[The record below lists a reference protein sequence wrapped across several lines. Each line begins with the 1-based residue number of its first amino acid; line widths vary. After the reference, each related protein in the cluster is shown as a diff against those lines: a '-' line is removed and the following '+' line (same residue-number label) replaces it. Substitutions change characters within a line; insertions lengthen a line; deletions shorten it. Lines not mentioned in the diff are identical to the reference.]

1 MTSYGS
7 PLTPCFLGNGV
18 TVVGDRRRSF
28 TGLRPVKVSAGR
40 WVQVRKRSEPLRTVV
55 RMGAEGNGAKSNG
68 VFDDVLRLSQPAVGA
83 IPATPPPEKPDPEE
97 LEKQRRDL
105 GRILTLFMKL
115 ATPFWKEEKGARWRL
130 GGVVFLTLA
139 QAGISVAFS
148 YIGRDFWTALSMK
161 NMDKFMYQAELF
173 FGALV
178 IGTPIVVLYTYSRD
192 MLGLRWREWLTK
204 KTLEDYFNSI
214 NYYNIENNSDV
225 DNPDQRIAED
235 LAAFTQTSL
244 QFFLTLLISAVDL
257 LSFSTILFSIY
268 PPLFLVLV
276 GYASMGTFLTTVI
289 GKQLISINFAQLQKE
304 ADFRYSLVRVREN
317 AESIAFYRGEDRERS
332 TIEKRFGG
340 AVDNFAKLLKGQ
352 RNLEFFTNGYRYL
365 IQVLPAL
372 VIAPLY
378 FKGAIE
384 FGVVNQSFSAFN
396 HILNDLSLVISRFEA
411 LSKFSAGIDR
421 LGEFAEFL
429 ERRVEEEKNGTVER
443 IQLETTPEATVV
455 LKGLTLSTPDAAKR
469 VLLKNVDLTVEKG
482 ERVLI
487 VGPSGVGKSSLLR
500 AVAGLWR
507 SGSGKVIRTE
517 DSEVLFLPQR
527 PYCTLGSL
535 REQLTYPIRPE
546 AANVDDQDLQ
556 DVLNRV
562 DLGSLPEKFGGLE
575 AERDW
580 SDVLSLGEQQ
590 RLAFGRLLLRKPALA
605 ILDESSSALDLEA
618 EGRLYDFFA
627 ESGITVMSV
636 GHRPSLL
643 RYHNK
648 KLRVLPNGETRLE
661 EVKRADVAVVAEAV
675 L

>member
-1 MTSYGS
+1 
-7 PLTPCFLGNGV
+7 
-18 TVVGDRRRSF
+18 
-28 TGLRPVKVSAGR
+28 
-40 WVQVRKRSEPLRTVV
+40 
-55 RMGAEGNGAKSNG
+55 
-68 VFDDVLRLSQPAVGA
+68 
-83 IPATPPPEKPDPEE
+83 
-97 LEKQRRDL
+97 
-105 GRILTLFMKL
+105 
-115 ATPFWKEEKGARWRL
+115 
-130 GGVVFLTLA
+130 
-139 QAGISVAFS
+139 
-148 YIGRDFWTALSMK
+148 
-161 NMDKFMYQAELF
+161 MYQAELF

-204 KTLEDYFNSI
+204 KTLGDYFDSI
-214 NYYNIENNSDV
+214 NYYDIENNSDV

-244 QFFLTLLISAVDL
+244 QFFLTLLISFVDL

-276 GYASMGTFLTTVI
+276 GYASMGTFITTVI

-332 TIEKRFGG
+332 TISKRFGG

-352 RNLEFFTNGYRYL
+352 RNLEFFTNGYKYL

-378 FKGAIE
+378 FKGTIE

-429 ERRVEEEKNGTVER
+429 ERKVEEEKNGTAEK
-443 IQLETTPEATVV
+443 ITLETTPEATIV
-455 LKGLTLSTPDAAKR
+455 LEGLTLSTPDAAKR
-469 VLLKNVDLTVEKG
+469 VLLKDVNLKVEKG

-546 AANVDDQDLQ
+546 DANVDDKELQ

-562 DLGSLPEKFGGLE
+562 DLGSLPEKFGG
-575 AERDW
+575 
-580 SDVLSLGEQQ
+580 
-590 RLAFGRLLLRKPALA
+590 
-605 ILDESSSALDLEA
+605 
-618 EGRLYDFFA
+618 
-627 ESGITVMSV
+627 
-636 GHRPSLL
+636 
-643 RYHNK
+643 
-648 KLRVLPNGETRLE
+648 
-661 EVKRADVAVVAEAV
+661 
-675 L
+675 

>member
-1 MTSYGS
+1 MTSYNLS
-7 PLTPCFLGNGV
+7 LTPCFLSGGV
-18 TVVGDRRRSF
+18 TVGGDGGRSLA
-28 TGLRPVKVSAGR
+28 GLRPAKVSTGR
-40 WVQVRKRSEPLRTVV
+40 WVQVRKRSQPVRTFV
-55 RMGAEGNGAKSNG
+55 RMGAEGNGTKSNGVNSNGVKSNG
-68 VFDDVLRLSQPAVGA
+68 VFDDVLRMSQPAMGA
-83 IPATPPPEKPDPEE
+83 IPSGPPPEKPDPEE

-130 GGVVFLTLA
+130 GGVVVLTLA

-204 KTLEDYFNSI
+204 KTLGDYFDSI
-214 NYYNIENNSDV
+214 NYYDIENNSDV

-244 QFFLTLLISAVDL
+244 QFFLTLLISFVDL

-276 GYASMGTFLTTVI
+276 GYASMGTFITTVI

-332 TIEKRFGG
+332 TISKRFGG

-352 RNLEFFTNGYRYL
+352 RNLEFFTNGYKYL

-378 FKGAIE
+378 FKGTIE

-429 ERRVEEEKNGTVER
+429 ERKVEEEKNGTAEK
-443 IQLETTPEATVV
+443 ITLETTPEATIV
-455 LKGLTLSTPDAAKR
+455 LEGLTLSTPDAAKR
-469 VLLKNVDLTVEKG
+469 VLLKDVNLKVEKG

-546 AANVDDQDLQ
+546 DANVDDKELQ

-562 DLGSLPEKFGGLE
+562 DLGSLPEKFGG
-575 AERDW
+575 
-580 SDVLSLGEQQ
+580 
-590 RLAFGRLLLRKPALA
+590 
-605 ILDESSSALDLEA
+605 
-618 EGRLYDFFA
+618 
-627 ESGITVMSV
+627 
-636 GHRPSLL
+636 
-643 RYHNK
+643 
-648 KLRVLPNGETRLE
+648 
-661 EVKRADVAVVAEAV
+661 
-675 L
+675 